1 MPFVTPGVPF
11 VTPIFKVAL
20 LVSRVGLERRSNDGR
35 TTEQRRT
42 NDGATTERGSL
53 TAIGGK
59 VPDPLGVGGGDLF
72 AGPSKMLS

>member
-35 TTEQRRT
+35 TTEQRR
-42 NDGATTERGSL
+42 S
-53 TAIGGK
+53 
-59 VPDPLGVGGGDLF
+59 GDL
-72 AGPSKMLS
+72 